1 MKIHNV
7 HQRRFTAP
15 VSEVGALLD
24 GLATSDDRLWPFE
37 AWPPMVLDGGL
48 RVGSRGGH
56 GPVRY
61 AVERCEPGRMVSFR
75 FEPTGLTAGFDGHH
89 TFVAVPD
96 GDATVLR
103 HAIDATAG
111 LAAWT
116 RWALLVRPLHDALL
130 EDALD
135 KAERSIT
142 GSVARPARW
151 GPWVRVLRAMMRRRR
166 RA

>member
-1 MKIHNV
+1 MKVHNV
-7 HQRRFTAP
+7 HERRLTAP

-24 GLATSDDRLWPFE
+24 GLATPSDRLWPHE
-37 AWPPMVLDGGL
+37 SWPPMVLDGGL
-48 RVGSRGGH
+48 REGSHGGH

-61 AVERCEPGRMVSFR
+61 SVERYEPGRTVAFR
-75 FEPTGLTAGFDGHH
+75 FDPTGLTAGFDGHH
-89 TFVAVPD
+89 TFEAVPD

-103 HAIDATAG
+103 HTIDATAG

-135 KAERSIT
+135 KAERAIN
-142 GSVARPARW
+142 GSVVRPARW
-151 GPWVRVLRAMMRRRR
+151 SPWVRALRAVMRRRQR
-166 RA
+166 S

>member
-15 VSEVGALLD
+15 VGEVGALLD
-24 GLATSDDRLWPFE
+24 GLATSDDRLWPHE
-37 AWPPMVLDGGL
+37 SWPPMVLDGGL
-48 RVGSRGGH
+48 REGSRGGH

-61 AVERCEPGRMVSFR
+61 AVERYEPGRKVTFC
-75 FEPTGLTAGFDGHH
+75 FEPRGLAAGLDGHH
-89 TFVAVPD
+89 TFEAVPE

-103 HAIDATAG
+103 HTIDATAG
-111 LAAWT
+111 LAPWA
-116 RWALLVRPLHDALL
+116 RWALLIRPLHDALL

-135 KAERSIT
+135 KAERSIK
-142 GSVARPARW
+142 GSVAHPARW
-151 GPWVRVLRAMMRRRR
+151 SPWVRLLREMMRRRG